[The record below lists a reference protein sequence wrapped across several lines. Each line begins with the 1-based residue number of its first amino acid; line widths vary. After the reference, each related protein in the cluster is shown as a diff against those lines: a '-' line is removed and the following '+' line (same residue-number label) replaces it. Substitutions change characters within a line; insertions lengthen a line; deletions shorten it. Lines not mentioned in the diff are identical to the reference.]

1 MKPSST
7 TSNNNTSWVSTLEKN
22 LRKKSGGFGAPQK
35 TKKDKNQSD
44 AEFDMEVFEWKENEK
59 TVFIRRIRIE
69 DGNKKTYLLLT
80 DQCKPS
86 LKIKLKR
93 PK

>member
-1 MKPSST
+1 MVIPNKP
-7 TSNNNTSWVSTLEKN
+7 
-22 LRKKSGGFGAPQK
+22 KKEN
-35 TKKDKNQSD
+35 NQSD
-44 AEFDMEVFEWKENEK
+44 ANFDMEVFEWKENEK

>member
-1 MKPSST
+1 MELPTKP
-7 TSNNNTSWVSTLEKN
+7 N
-22 LRKKSGGFGAPQK
+22 
-35 TKKDKNQSD
+35 KDENQSYD
-44 AEFDMEVFEWKENEK
+44 EIDMEVFEWKENEK

-69 DGNKKTYLLLT
+69 DGNKKTYLLFT